1 MKNKK
6 IAAIILA
13 AGESKRLGRPKQLL
27 DWFGATFINRI
38 IGAAESADLW
48 PIIVV
53 TGAYYDQIEENI
65 KSKDVVIARNNK
77 WGEGQSTSLI
87 RGVDEMQKYFSS
99 AFVVMLCDQPQ
110 IPINLIQTIIEKVE
124 STEKEVVATRVH
136 GFICPP
142 ILFKSS
148 CIEEIRN
155 LKGDEGAK
163 KLVKKL
169 DVEYVDWHDEKI
181 MMDVDTE
188 EDYKEMIIRYQ

>member
-1 MKNKK
+1 MNDKK
-6 IAAIILA
+6 IAALILA

-27 DWFGATFINRI
+27 DWFGTTFINRI
-38 IGAAESADLW
+38 IGTAESAVLC

-53 TGAYYDQIEENI
+53 TGAYYEQVETDI
-65 KSKDVVIARNNK
+65 KSKDVVIARNTR

-87 RGVDEMQKYFSS
+87 RGVEELEKYSCS

-110 IPINLIQTIIEKVE
+110 IPINLIQTIVKKIE
-124 STEKEVVATRVH
+124 STKKEVVATRVH
-136 GFICPP
+136 GIICPP

-148 CIEEIRN
+148 CIDEIRN

-169 DVEYVDWHDEKI
+169 DVEFIDWQDEKI
-181 MMDVDTE
+181 IMDVDTE
-188 EDYKEMIIRYQ
+188 EEYKELIKKY